1 MSLYIILGTILV
13 FNLMVTAIFILKN
26 QTRSGKMLV
35 TLLLSTT
42 GVGVIFLLYG
52 LTKQHSILDVALVI
66 VLLSSVTA
74 IVFAKRLRYQKA
86 AEDVE

>member
-13 FNLMVTAIFILKN
+13 FNLIVTAIFILKT
-26 QTRSGKMLV
+26 QTQSGKMLV

-42 GVGVIFLLYG
+42 GIGVIFLLYG
-52 LTKQHSILDVALVI
+52 LTKQSSILDVALVI

-74 IVFAKRLRYQKA
+74 IVFAKRLRYKKVT
-86 AEDVE
+86 DDD

>member
-13 FNLMVTAIFILKN
+13 FNLIVTVLFILKN

-42 GVGVIFLLYG
+42 GVGVILLLYG
-52 LTKQHSILDVALVI
+52 LTKQRSILDVALVI

-74 IVFAKRLRYQKA
+74 IVFAKRLHYQKA

>member
-13 FNLMVTAIFILKN
+13 FNLIVTVLFILKN

-42 GVGVIFLLYG
+42 GVGVMFLLYG
-52 LTKQHSILDVALVI
+52 LTKQRSILDVALVI

-74 IVFAKRLRYQKA
+74 IVFAKRLHYQKA